1 MVNKNKRP
9 MRVTAI
15 AMLSFWSAVWNGI
28 RLVETITLWETLKS
42 YGSNPLYIAV
52 SGGIWLLIGF
62 LIGLGLWRGKIW
74 AWKAAFWG
82 ATGYS
87 TWYWVDRLF
96 FQEPRA
102 NWPFALGTTVL
113 SLLFFIMILLTLPT
127 RIFFQKTAYERT
139 TKTSKLA

>member
-1 MVNKNKRP
+1 MVIINKRP

-15 AMLSFWSAVWNGI
+15 AMLSFWFAIWNGA
-28 RLVETITLWETLKS
+28 RMAETITLWETLKS
-42 YGSNPLYIAV
+42 YDANPLYIAV
-52 SGGIWLLIGF
+52 SGGIWLITGF

-74 AWKAAFWG
+74 AWTAAFWS

-87 TWYWVDRLF
+87 TWYWVDRLV

-102 NWPFALGTTVL
+102 NWPFALGITVL
-113 SLLFFIMILLTLPT
+113 SFLFFIFILITLPT